1 MDDMRDTH
9 LASTHLNGSD
19 TLTKDLV
26 MDSDIFIVLF
36 AIEVKETSNVIILYE
51 WNDKRHAR
59 CLITNISNLKHFIE
73 HWK

>member
-26 MDSDIFIVLF
+26 MDSDIFIVL
-36 AIEVKETSNVIILYE
+36 YE